1 MGMRKRPHL
10 LFDRRSTRFPY
21 VLRAHRS
28 ANCGQPIERRFL
40 TPALSMSSPVTTSYP
55 QLRTN
60 DVLRSLENKRVL
72 VTGGAGFVGSVLSTR
87 LVELGAR
94 VTVLDDLS
102 TGRTELLPGGLER
115 FVEGSVTDETL
126 VRTLVAESALVF
138 HLAVRNIIVSTTE
151 LRSDFETNIGGT
163 LNVLLAARDAPAV
176 ERVLYTSSVSIYGN
190 PRALPISEQDGVS
203 ILSPYAASKLAG
215 ESYCSAF
222 FEMFQLPTTIVRY
235 SNVFGRHQS
244 PRNPYCGVVSKF
256 FHSCFSGEP
265 ILIHGSGAQTRD
277 FTYVDDAVE
286 ATILAALIPRA
297 EGDTFNIGSGQEISI
312 RALAHLVK
320 QTTNVEVAIKSI
332 DRRDIDNV
340 QRRVLN
346 IEKARR
352 VLRWTPQR
360 TMEEGLQLTHD
371 WLREHAKLGG
381 VA

>member
-1 MGMRKRPHL
+1 MPT
-10 LFDRRSTRFPY
+10 SAATSFP
-21 VLRAHRS
+21 L
-28 ANCGQPIERRFL
+28 
-40 TPALSMSSPVTTSYP
+40 
-55 QLRTN
+55 LRTN
-60 DVLRSLENKRVL
+60 DVLRSLKQKRVL
-72 VTGGAGFVGSVLSTR
+72 VTGGAGFVGSVLASR

-102 TGRTELLPGGLER
+102 TGRPELLPKALER
-115 FVEGSVTDETL
+115 FVEGSVTDELL
-126 VRTLVAESALVF
+126 VRQLVNETELVF

-151 LRSDFETNIGGT
+151 LRADFETNIGGT
-163 LNVLLAARDAPAV
+163 LNVLLAARDAPSV
-176 ERVLYTSSVSIYGN
+176 QRVLYTSSVSIYGN
-190 PRALPISEQDGVS
+190 PRALPISEDDGVS

-256 FHSCFSGEP
+256 FQSCLAGET
-265 ILIHGSGAQTRD
+265 IHIHGSGQQTRD

-312 RALAHLVK
+312 RMLAGLVK
-320 QTTNVEVAIKSI
+320 QVTNADVAIQSV

-352 VLRWTPQR
+352 VLRWTPMR
-360 TMEEGLQLTHD
+360 TMEDGLALTHA
-371 WLREHAKLGG
+371 WLREHTNQST